1 MPQCLDYKREKY
13 VVRPKH
19 KEILEQEPKEREK
32 TTTTKKSQK
41 KCPSVMS
48 GGSQKPVW
56 EREL

>member
-1 MPQCLDYKREKY
+1 MPQCLDYRREKY

-32 TTTTKKSQK
+32 TTTKKSPK

-48 GGSQKPVW
+48 DGS
-56 EREL
+56 

>member
-48 GGSQKPVW
+48 DGS
-56 EREL
+56 